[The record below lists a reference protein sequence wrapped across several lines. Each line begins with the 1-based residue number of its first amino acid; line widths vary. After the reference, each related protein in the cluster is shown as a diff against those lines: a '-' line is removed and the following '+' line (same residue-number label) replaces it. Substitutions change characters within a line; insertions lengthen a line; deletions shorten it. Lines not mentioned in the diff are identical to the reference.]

1 MKVWEASIHL
11 TFPTK
16 ASCMETSADSTDSRP
31 SIQTVCAILLAS
43 CRIWGKTGSTLEA
56 GRMRAVVC
64 DVKVHKQNP
73 TKTNPTKQNPTNKI
87 PQNLHF
93 VGTQSQDRRSSSPL
107 RLVCPAQLLCPITN
121 PTLVKTGRA
130 ASLIP
135 YWGGKFCFLSFVC
148 LSSFSAFNP

>member
-73 TKTNPTKQNPTNKI
+73 TETNPTKQNPTNKI
-87 PQNLHF
+87 
-93 VGTQSQDRRSSSPL
+93 QSQKEPRAKTAGAAVPYGW
-107 RLVCPAQLLCPITN
+107 CAQL
-121 PTLVKTGRA
+121 
-130 ASLIP
+130 
-135 YWGGKFCFLSFVC
+135 SF
-148 LSSFSAFNP
+148 FAP